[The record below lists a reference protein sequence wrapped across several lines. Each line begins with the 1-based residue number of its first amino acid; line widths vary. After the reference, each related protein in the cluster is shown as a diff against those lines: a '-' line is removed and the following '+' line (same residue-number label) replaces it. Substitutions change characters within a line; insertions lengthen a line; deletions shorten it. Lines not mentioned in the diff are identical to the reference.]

1 MAIIAPILAT
11 KLNIGRVRPTFVR
24 RTRLLRL
31 LDSTLH
37 ARLTLVTAPAGSG
50 KTTILTAWA
59 SRHPHAVA
67 WFTVDEND
75 NSLTRFLLCCEAALQ
90 TLAPEIGSQTGEF
103 IRSEQTSMMTHEQVA
118 ETFFTLLI
126 NDLNAL
132 GRDVILVLDDY
143 HSITQESIHH
153 GLNFLIRHLPPT
165 AHVVI
170 ASRTEPPLP
179 LARLRARGELVE
191 IKPGD
196 LRFSGEEIREFFE
209 LLGFDDIPPDTLDS
223 LQTRTEGWAAGLQ
236 LIALSASDGHS
247 LDQALG
253 SFTGMHR
260 HVADYLLEEVFSRQP
275 VAMQR
280 FLLYTGILN
289 QLTATLCDAVM
300 KEANGERGERH
311 RPASQADSQA
321 ALEQLEQVNLFTL
334 PLDHHR
340 EWYRY
345 HQLFADFLR
354 DRLAKTAPDL
364 APTLHRRAAAWYHQ
378 AQMLTEAIT
387 HYLSAGD
394 SALAAD
400 LVEEYIH
407 NTLNVGVGVGVL
419 RWLEALPDALV
430 KSRPVLCLI
439 YAGLLTING
448 RRDRMADVQ
457 ALLQA
462 AYGNLADASHS
473 QQTTTLATALPAI
486 MSLMDGDMSA
496 TIAQSEHSLN
506 LLMAQAPLLR
516 GVLALNLGEAYRLH
530 GDLRMATYL
539 FEEASIINRNAGQPQ
554 SSLIALCQ
562 EGYLEVFS
570 GDLRRAIVTFRSA
583 VRQIDDLPER
593 DRPPSIVA
601 LVYTGMSQVFL
612 SWNDLDAAAFHADE
626 GVAAS
631 RSGDPQ
637 VSLLALLAQAR
648 VNLAQRES
656 DAAALV
662 LERAAQVVRDHS
674 LSAASGSTV
683 EAHMARVALQRGALN
698 AAQSWAQANA
708 LVESAGVPLGREF
721 ELLTRVQVLGARK
734 LGAEALRLLSAALTE
749 WKLNEERLNRSTL
762 IEAFVWEAWLLQGAG
777 RAETALDSLTVALT
791 LAEPGGYLR
800 EFLDAGPGIATLLRQ
815 VSHPYAKEVLGHFEE
830 KLSERELELLG
841 LIATGLHNQDIAAKL
856 VVTAETV
863 KWHLKNI
870 YRKLGVAS
878 RTEAIRE
885 AKARQLLR

>member
-59 SRHPHAVA
+59 SRHPQAVA

-103 IRSEQTSMMTHEQVA
+103 IRSEQTSMMTHEQIA

-132 GRDVILVLDDY
+132 GRDMILVLDDY

-209 LLGFDDIPPDTLDS
+209 LLGFEDIPPDTLDS
-223 LQTRTEGWAAGLQ
+223 LQARTEGWAAGLQ
-236 LIALSASDGHS
+236 LIALSASDGRS

-275 VAMQR
+275 PAMQR
-280 FLLYTGILN
+280 FLLHTGILN
-289 QLTATLCDAVM
+289 HLTASLCDAVL
-300 KEANGERGERH
+300 KDASDERGSRH
-311 RPASQADSQA
+311 RADSQA

-364 APTLHRRAAAWYHQ
+364 APTLHRRAATWYHH

-394 SALAAD
+394 STLAAD
-400 LVEEYIH
+400 LIEEYIH
-407 NTLNVGVGVGVL
+407 NTLNVGVGVSVL

-439 YAGLLTING
+439 YAGLLTISG
-448 RRDRMADVQ
+448 RRDRMEDIQ

-462 AYGNLADASHS
+462 AYGNLADTSHS

-506 LLMAQAPLLR
+506 LLMEQAPLLR

-554 SSLIALCQ
+554 SALIALCQ
-562 EGYLEVFS
+562 QGYLEVFS

-631 RSGDPQ
+631 RNGDPP
-637 VSLLALLAQAR
+637 VALLALLGQAR
-648 VNLAQRES
+648 VNLAQREVE
-656 DAAALV
+656 AAAAV
-662 LERAAQVVRDHS
+662 LERAGQLVRDHG
-674 LSAASGSTV
+674 LSAASGATV
-683 EAHMARVALQRGALN
+683 DAHMARVALQRGALH
-698 AAQSWAQANA
+698 AAQNWAQANA
-708 LVESAGVPLGREF
+708 LVENASVPLGREF
-721 ELLTRVQVLGARK
+721 ELLTRVQVLSVRK
-734 LGAEALRLLSAALTE
+734 LGAEALRLLSAALTD
-749 WKLNEERLNRSTL
+749 WKLNEDRLHRSTL
-762 IEAFVWEAWLLQGAG
+762 IEAFVWESLLLQGAG
-777 RAETALDSLTVALT
+777 RAEAALDSLVVALT

-815 VSHPYAKEVLGHFEE
+815 VTHPYAKEVLGHFEE

-841 LIATGLHNQDIAAKL
+841 LIAAGLHNHDIAAKL